1 MLDYLIKGGTIV
13 DGTGAARYRGDVG
26 IKDGRITAV
35 GNVDQAAKETI
46 DASGLVVAPGF
57 VDIHT
62 HYDAQVFWDPALSP
76 SCYHGV
82 TSMFAGNCGFSVAPL
97 TAEGSDYLMRM
108 LARVEGMPL
117 QSLRDGV
124 PWNWTSFGS
133 YLERVQEQQPA
144 VNIGF
149 LVGHSALRR
158 AVMGAAAVDQPATPQ
173 QLAAMQQLLHQ
184 SLAEG
189 GMGFSSSQAPTHNDG
204 GGHPVPS
211 RAADGGELIALSS
224 CLRDHPGTLLEFI
237 PTVGPFEEKHMQLMT
252 DMSLAAQRSLN
263 WNVLIVNTGARAIF
277 ENQIQAA
284 DYAAARGATIRA
296 LTFAQP
302 VSLRLNLLSGFG
314 LDALPGWAA
323 VLGLPVPERM
333 RALADPATRARMIE
347 SAAHPDVPVLL
358 RAMGNFSAMTIE
370 QTFAPATKAYQGRAL
385 AEVAAERGQS
395 AADAFFDIALADE
408 LRTCFLPRL
417 GGDDAESWALRGAM
431 WKDPRTLVGASDA
444 GAHLDM
450 IDTFAFSTTVLGD
463 GVRKRG
469 LLTLE
474 EGVHQITDLPAR
486 FMGLKERGRIA
497 QGWHADL
504 VVFDPER
511 VGKGKMDMRFDLP
524 GGAGRLYCE
533 AEGIHQVMVNG
544 TIIVRDNQLTGQRPG
559 LVLHSGRD
567 TETVPIPAAS
577 G

>member
-1 MLDYLIKGGTIV
+1 MLDYLIKGGTII
-13 DGTGAARYRGDVG
+13 DGTGTARYQGDVG
-26 IKDGRITAV
+26 VKDGRIAAV
-35 GNVDQAAKETI
+35 GKVDETARETI

-117 QSLRDGV
+117 TSLRDGV

-133 YLERVQEQQPA
+133 YLERVQEQRPA

-158 AVMGAAAVDQPATPQ
+158 AVMGAAVGQPATPE

-204 GGHPVPS
+204 DGHPVPS
-211 RAADGGELIALSS
+211 RTADSAELIALSG
-224 CLRDHPGTLLEFI
+224 CLKDHPGTLLEFI
-237 PTVGPFEEKHMQLMT
+237 PTVGPFEERHMQLMT

-263 WNVLIVNTGARAIF
+263 WNVLIVNAGARAIF

-284 DYAAARGATIRA
+284 DYAAARGAEIRA

-333 RALADPATRARMIE
+333 RALADPATRARLVE
-347 SAAHPDVPVLL
+347 NAAHPDVPLLL
-358 RAMGNFSAMTIE
+358 RAMGNFKAMAIE
-370 QTFAPATKAYQGRAL
+370 QTFSPETRVYQGRAL

-395 AADAFFDIALADE
+395 PADAFFDIALADD

-417 GGDDAESWALRGAM
+417 GGDDEESWALRGAM

-504 VVFDPER
+504 VVFDPQR

-544 TIIVRDNQLTGQRPG
+544 TVIVRDNQLTGQRPG
-559 LVLHSGRD
+559 RVLRSGHD
-567 TETVPIPAAS
+567 TETVPIPAARA
-577 G
+577 

>member
-158 AVMGAAAVDQPATPQ
+158 AVMGAAAVDQPSTPQ

-395 AADAFFDIALADE
+395 AADAFFDGRTADLLPAPTRRRRRGE
-408 LRTCFLPRL
+408 L
-417 GGDDAESWALRGAM
+417 GAARRDVEGSP
-431 WKDPRTLVGASDA
+431 DPRRRLRRRRPSRHDRYLRLQHHGTGRRRAQA
-444 GAHLDM
+444 R
-450 IDTFAFSTTVLGD
+450 TTD
-463 GVRKRG
+463 
-469 LLTLE
+469 
-474 EGVHQITDLPAR
+474 
-486 FMGLKERGRIA
+486 
-497 QGWHADL
+497 
-504 VVFDPER
+504 
-511 VGKGKMDMRFDLP
+511 P
-524 GGAGRLYCE
+524 GGRRAPDHRSACALHGP
-533 AEGIHQVMVNG
+533 EG
-544 TIIVRDNQLTGQRPG
+544 TWPYRPG
-559 LVLHSGRD
+559 LARRSGGVRSGARRQGQDGHALRPARRRRAPLLRGRGHPPGDGQRYRD
-567 TETVPIPAAS
+567 RARQPAHRAAP
-577 G
+577 GAGAAFRP

>member
-26 IKDGRITAV
+26 VKDGRIAAV
-35 GNVDQAAKETI
+35 GKVEQAARETI
-46 DASGLVVAPGF
+46 DANGLVVAPGF

-133 YLERVQEQQPA
+133 YLDRVQEQRPA

-158 AVMGAAAVDQPATPQ
+158 AVMGAAAVDQPADPQ

-211 RAADGGELIALSS
+211 RAADGAELIALSR

-237 PTVGPFEEKHMQLMT
+237 PTVGPFEERHMQLMT
-252 DMSLAAQRSLN
+252 EMSLAAQRSLN
-263 WNVLIVNTGARAIF
+263 WNVLIVNTGARAIY

-284 DYAAARGATIRA
+284 DYAAARGAEIRA

-333 RALADPATRARMIE
+333 RALADPVTRARLID

-370 QTFAPATKAYQGRAL
+370 QTFAPQTKAYQGRAL

-395 AADAFFDIALADE
+395 PADAFFDIALADE

-417 GGDDAESWALRGAM
+417 GGDDEESWALRGAM

-450 IDTFAFSTTVLGD
+450 IDTFAFSTTVLGE

-533 AEGIHQVMVNG
+533 AEGIHQVLVNG
-544 TIIVRDNQLTGQRPG
+544 AVIVRNNQLTGQRPG
-559 LVLHSGRD
+559 RVLRSGQD
-567 TETVPIPAAS
+567 TETVPIPAAR

>member
-1 MLDYLIKGGTIV
+1 MLDYVIKGGTIV
-13 DGTGAARYRGDVG
+13 DGTGAARYQGDVG
-26 IKDGRITAV
+26 VRDGRIVAV
-35 GNVDQAAKETI
+35 GKVDEPAKETI
-46 DASGLVVAPGF
+46 DATGLVVSPGF

-62 HYDAQVFWDPALSP
+62 HYDAQIFWDPALSP

-82 TSMFAGNCGFSVAPL
+82 TSVFAGNCGFSVAPL
-97 TAEGSDYLMRM
+97 TADGGDYLMKM

-117 QSLRDGV
+117 ASLRDGV

-133 YLERVQEQQPA
+133 YLERVEEQQPA
-144 VNIGF
+144 VNVGF

-158 AVMGAAAVDQPATPQ
+158 AVMGEAAVDQVASPS
-173 QLAAMQQLLHQ
+173 QLEAMQKLLHQ

-204 GGHPVPS
+204 AGHPVPS
-211 RAADGGELIALSS
+211 RAATSQELIELSR

-263 WNVLIVNTGARAIF
+263 WNVLIVNTGARAIY
-277 ENQIQAA
+277 ESQIKAA
-284 DYAAARGATIRA
+284 DYAAERGATIRA

-323 VLGLPVPERM
+323 VLGLPLAERM
-333 RALADPATRARMIE
+333 AALADPATRARLIE
-347 SAAHPDVPVLL
+347 NAAHPDVPVLL

-370 QTFAPATKAYQGRAL
+370 QTFSPATKAYQGRGL
-385 AEVAAERGQS
+385 AEVAAERKQS
-395 AADAFFDIALADE
+395 PADAFFDIALVDE
-408 LRTCFLPRL
+408 LKTCFLPRL
-417 GGDDAESWALRGAM
+417 GGDDDESWALRGAV

-450 IDTFAFSTTVLGD
+450 IDTFAFSTTVLGE
-463 GVRKRG
+463 GVRKRN
-469 LLTLE
+469 LMTLE

-497 QGWHADL
+497 VGWHADL
-504 VVFDPER
+504 VVFDADR
-511 VGKGKMDMRFDLP
+511 IRKGPIHMRFDLP
-524 GGAGRLYCE
+524 GDAGRLYCE
-533 AEGIHQVMVNG
+533 AEGISRVLVNG
-544 TIIVRDNQLTGQRPG
+544 KVIVHNNQLTGARPG
-559 LVLHSGRD
+559 TVLRSGRD
-567 TETVPIPAAS
+567 TETVPIPAA

>member
-13 DGTGAARYRGDVG
+13 DGTGAARYQGDVG
-26 IKDGRITAV
+26 VKDGRIAAV
-35 GNVDQAAKETI
+35 GKVDEAARETI
-46 DASGLVVAPGF
+46 DASGLVVSPGF
-57 VDIHT
+57 IDIHT

-117 QSLRDGV
+117 QSLREGV

-133 YLERVQEQQPA
+133 YLERVQEQRPA

-158 AVMGAAAVDQPATPQ
+158 AVMGASAVDQPATQ
-173 QLAAMQQLLHQ
+173 EQLAAMQELLSQ

-204 GGHPVPS
+204 SGHPVPS
-211 RAADGGELIALSS
+211 RAATAEELIALSG

-237 PTVGPFEEKHMQLMT
+237 PTVGPFEERHMELMT
-252 DMSLAAQRSLN
+252 QMSLAAQRSLN
-263 WNVLIVNTGARAIF
+263 WNVLIVNTGARAIY

-284 DYAAARGATIRA
+284 DYAAARGAEIRA

-333 RALADPATRARMIE
+333 RALADPATRARLIE
-347 SAAHPDVPVLL
+347 AAAHPDVPLLL

-370 QTFAPATKAYQGRAL
+370 QTFAPETRTYQGRAL

-395 AADAFFDIALADE
+395 PADAFFDIALADE

-417 GGDDAESWALRGAM
+417 GGDDEESWALRGAM

-511 VGKGKMDMRFDLP
+511 VGKGKIDMRFDLP

-544 TIIVRDNQLTGQRPG
+544 AVIVRDNQLTGQRPG
-559 LVLHSGRD
+559 LVLRSGRD
-567 TETVPIPAAS
+567 TQTVPIPAA
-577 G
+577 GA

>member
-13 DGTGAARYRGDVG
+13 DGTGAARYQGDVG
-26 IKDGRITAV
+26 VKDGRVAAV
-35 GNVDQAAKETI
+35 GKVDDTARETI

-133 YLERVQEQQPA
+133 YLERVQERQPA

-158 AVMGAAAVDQPATPQ
+158 AVMGAAAVDQPASPQ

-204 GGHPVPS
+204 AGHPVPS
-211 RAADGGELIALSS
+211 RAADGAELIALSG

-237 PTVGPFEEKHMQLMT
+237 PTVGPFEERHMQLMT
-252 DMSLAAQRSLN
+252 EMSLAAQRSLN
-263 WNVLIVNTGARAIF
+263 WNVLIVNTGARAIY
-277 ENQIQAA
+277 ENQIRAA
-284 DYAAARGATIRA
+284 DYAAERGATIRA

-333 RALADPATRARMIE
+333 RALADPATRARLIE

-370 QTFAPATKAYQGRAL
+370 QTFSPTTKAYQGRAL
-385 AEVAAERGQS
+385 AEVAAERGQRP
-395 AADAFFDIALADE
+395 ADAFFDIALADE

-417 GGDDAESWALRGAM
+417 GGDDEESWALRGAM

-504 VVFDPER
+504 VVFDPQR

-544 TIIVRDNQLTGQRPG
+544 AVIVRDNRLTGQRPG
-559 LVLHSGRD
+559 RVLRSGRD
-567 TETVPIPAAS
+567 TETVPIPAAR

>member
-13 DGTGAARYRGDVG
+13 DGTGAARYQGDVG
-26 IKDGRITAV
+26 VKDGRIAAV
-35 GNVDQAAKETI
+35 GKVDQAARETI

-82 TSMFAGNCGFSVAPL
+82 TSVFAGNCGFSVAPL

-117 QSLRDGV
+117 ASLRDGV

-133 YLERVQEQQPA
+133 YLERVQERQPA

-158 AVMGAAAVDQPATPQ
+158 AVMGAAAVDQPANPQ

-204 GGHPVPS
+204 NGHPVPS
-211 RAADGGELIALSS
+211 RAADGAELIALSG

-252 DMSLAAQRSLN
+252 EMSLAAQRSLN
-263 WNVLIVNTGARAIF
+263 WNVLIVNTGARAIY

-284 DYAAARGATIRA
+284 DYAAARGAEIRA

-323 VLGLPVPERM
+323 VLGLPAPERM
-333 RALADPATRARMIE
+333 RALADPATRARLIE

-358 RAMGNFSAMTIE
+358 RAMGNFNAMTIE
-370 QTFAPATKAYQGRAL
+370 QTFAPETKAYQGRAL

-395 AADAFFDIALADE
+395 PADAFFDIALADG

-417 GGDDAESWALRGAM
+417 GGDDEESWALRGAM

-450 IDTFAFSTTVLGD
+450 IDTFAFSTTVLGE

-511 VGKGKMDMRFDLP
+511 IGKGKMDMRFDLP

-533 AEGIHQVMVNG
+533 AEGIHQVLVNG
-544 TIIVRDNQLTGQRPG
+544 TVIVRDNQLTGQRPG
-559 LVLHSGRD
+559 VVLRSGRD
-567 TETVPIPAAS
+567 TETAPIPAARA
-577 G
+577 

>member
-1 MLDYLIKGGTIV
+1 MLDYVIKSGTIV
-13 DGTGAARYRGDVG
+13 DGTGAARYQGDVG
-26 IKDGRITAV
+26 VKDGRIVAV
-35 GNVDQAAKETI
+35 GKVDEPAKETI
-46 DASGLVVAPGF
+46 DATGLVVSPGF

-62 HYDAQVFWDPALSP
+62 HYDAQIFWDPALSP

-82 TSMFAGNCGFSVAPL
+82 TSVFAGNCGFSVAPL
-97 TAEGSDYLMRM
+97 TAEGGDYLMKM

-117 QSLRDGV
+117 ASLRDGV

-133 YLERVQEQQPA
+133 YLERVEERQPA
-144 VNIGF
+144 VNVGF

-158 AVMGAAAVDQPATPQ
+158 AVMGEAAVDQAANPA
-173 QLAAMQQLLHQ
+173 QLAAMQKLLHQ

-204 GGHPVPS
+204 AGHPVPS
-211 RAADGGELIALSS
+211 RAATSQELIELSR

-237 PTVGPFEEKHMQLMT
+237 PTVGPFEERHMQLMT

-263 WNVLIVNTGARAIF
+263 WNVLIVNTGARAIY
-277 ENQIQAA
+277 ESQIKAA
-284 DYAAARGATIRA
+284 DYAAERGATIRA

-323 VLGLPVPERM
+323 VLGLPLAARM
-333 RALADPATRARMIE
+333 AALADPATRARLIE
-347 SAAHPDVPVLL
+347 NAAHPDVPVLL

-370 QTFAPATKAYQGRAL
+370 QTFSPATKAYQGRGL
-385 AEVAAERGQS
+385 AEVAAERKQS
-395 AADAFFDIALADE
+395 PADAFFDIALADE
-408 LRTCFLPRL
+408 LKTCFLPRL
-417 GGDDAESWALRGAM
+417 GGDDDESWALRGAV

-450 IDTFAFSTTVLGD
+450 IDTFAFSTTVLGE
-463 GVRKRG
+463 GVRKRN
-469 LLTLE
+469 LMTLE

-497 QGWHADL
+497 LGWHADL
-504 VVFDPER
+504 VVFDADR
-511 VGKGKMDMRFDLP
+511 IRKGPIHMRFDLP
-524 GGAGRLYCE
+524 GDAGRLYCE
-533 AEGIHQVMVNG
+533 AEGISQVLVNG
-544 TIIVRDNQLTGQRPG
+544 KVIVRNNQLTGTRSG
-559 LVLHSGRD
+559 TVLRSGRD
-567 TETVPIPAAS
+567 TETVPIPAA

>member
-1 MLDYLIKGGTIV
+1 MLDTVIKGGTIV
-13 DGTGAARYRGDVG
+13 DGTGAARYQGDVG
-26 IKDGRITAV
+26 VRGGRIVAV
-35 GNVDQAAKETI
+35 GKVDEPARETI
-46 DASGLVVAPGF
+46 DATGLVVSPGF

-76 SCYHGV
+76 SCFHGV

-97 TAEGSDYLMRM
+97 SAEGSDYLMRM

-117 QSLRDGV
+117 ASLRDGV

-133 YLERVQEQQPA
+133 YLERVQERQPA

-158 AVMGAAAVDQPATPQ
+158 AVMGEAAVDRPASPE
-173 QLAAMQQLLHQ
+173 QLEAMQRLLHQ

-204 GGHPVPS
+204 DGHPVPS
-211 RAADGGELIALSS
+211 RAADAAELIALSG

-237 PTVGPFEEKHMQLMT
+237 PTVGPFEERHMQLMT

-263 WNVLIVNTGARAIF
+263 WNVLIVNTGARAIY

-333 RALADPATRARMIE
+333 RALADPATRARLIE
-347 SAAHPDVPVLL
+347 SAAHPEVPQLL
-358 RAMGNFSAMTIE
+358 RAMGNFNAMTIE
-370 QTFAPATKAYQGRAL
+370 QTFAPENRAYQGRAL

-395 AADAFFDIALADE
+395 PAEAFFDIALADE

-417 GGDDAESWALRGAM
+417 GGDDEQSWALRGAV

-450 IDTFAFSTTVLGD
+450 IDTFAFSTTVLGE

-486 FMGLKERGRIA
+486 FMGLRERGRIA
-497 QGWHADL
+497 VGWLADL
-504 VVFDPER
+504 VLFDPER
-511 VGKGKMDMRFDLP
+511 VGKGAMAMRFDLP

-533 AEGIHQVMVNG
+533 AEGIHRVMVRG
-544 TIIVRDNQLTGQRPG
+544 ETIVRDNSLTGQRPG
-559 LVLHSGRD
+559 QVLRSGRD
-567 TETVPIPAAS
+567 TETVPIPAAQA
-577 G
+577 